1 MVNLNNVLNRLKFS
15 ALYLFM
21 TVSLLLGACGSSN
34 SLTTATSSE
43 PSERFIPAMSRSAGL
58 VDVRTFNR
66 LKKAYTEWRGTPYQL
81 GGTTLKGIDCSAF
94 MQVVF
99 DEYLGETLPRTT
111 LEQMKVGKK
120 VRHKRVDLGDLV
132 FFKTGPTTYHVGVM
146 VDWRHFLH
154 AGTTG
159 GVMISDLNARYWS
172 VRYLSAR
179 RVL

>member
-1 MVNLNNVLNRLKFS
+1 MKFS
-15 ALYLFM
+15 ALLLLI
-21 TVSLLLGACGSSN
+21 TVSLLLGACGSTN
-34 SLTTATSSE
+34 SVTTPAPSE
-43 PSERFIPAMSRSAGL
+43 PPERFIPTMSRSAGL
-58 VDVRTFNR
+58 GEVRTFNR
-66 LKKAYTEWRGTPYQL
+66 LKRAYTEWRGTPYQW

-94 MQVVF
+94 MQVIF
-99 DEYLGETLPRTT
+99 DEYLGEKLPRTT

-120 VRHKRVDLGDLV
+120 VRRKRVDLGDLV

-146 VDWRHFLH
+146 VDRRHFLH